1 MREIIKNK
9 FVFALLLLIVS
20 MPMLDVLYPA
30 KIEGVSRT
38 VPIILKLITVLFL
51 TVYFVRNQKKWW
63 FINPIG
69 KIITIFFLIH
79 ITYLIVSSQDYLK
92 DLYKLSKVSIWYFGF
107 FFFLDLG
114 YRKYLSQQNINRFF
128 TIVIAL
134 IFILVFFGV
143 SNEALFKSNR
153 DYGASNFA
161 YYLLFTIPFLFM
173 SKKVPYRSL
182 IFAIITFGVAISFKR
197 GTMLTY
203 AIMIIYLLFFSNL
216 KAIAGKYFAKYFRLI
231 IVGVIILIL
240 FQVVFSNF
248 DNYAHKFQDITEYD
262 GSNINSLGS
271 GRGLLYTIPLE
282 RWLNSNFFNFLFGY
296 GFNSTPSSYLL
307 SGIFQKR
314 FYAHSDFV
322 MLIHDYG
329 LVGLSVLVSLFARLY
344 KLAKR
349 NLIMIDKIPLVLLF
363 IALFIKSLFSGFI
376 IYEYSI
382 YAFSILGLIMGRTR
396 RVQFEQ
402 KINNEKQLHSKN
414 IQ

>member
-20 MPMLDVLYPA
+20 MPLFDVLYPA

-92 DLYKLSKVSIWYFGF
+92 DLFRLSKVSIWYFGF

-128 TIVIAL
+128 TIVIAF

-161 YYLLFTIPFLFM
+161 YYLLFVLPFLFM
-173 SKKVPYRSL
+173 TKKVPYRSI
-182 IFAIITFGVAISFKR
+182 IFAIVSLGVAISFKR
-197 GTMLTY
+197 GTMLMY
-203 AIMIIYLLFFSNL
+203 LIMIFYLLFFSNL
-216 KAIAGKYFAKYFRLI
+216 KAIAGKYFSKYFRFI
-231 IVGVIILIL
+231 IICIILL
-240 FQVVFSNF
+240 VLYQVVFTNL
-248 DNYAHKFQDITEYD
+248 DNYAHKFRDITEYD
-262 GSNINSLGS
+262 GSNTNSLGS

-296 GFNSTPSSYLL
+296 GFNSTPSSYVL
-307 SGIFQKR
+307 SGIFQKG

-329 LVGLSVLVSLFARLY
+329 VVGLSILVSLFVRLY

-349 NLIMIDKIPLVLLF
+349 NLIMSNKIPLVLLF

-376 IYEYSI
+376 VYEYSI
-382 YAFSILGLIMGRTR
+382 YAFGILGLIMGRTR
-396 RVQFEQ
+396 RVQLEE
-402 KINNEKQLHSKN
+402 KLNNDKQLNNKN
-414 IQ
+414 S